1 MNNKIKNSI
10 IICLTLIVL
19 IMSTIMIK
27 NNNNKDIKVSDEENS
42 IETNDNENINY
53 TNNDIKNDN
62 VVVEENSLDIKD
74 EILIEAK
81 PIAKAGSIRLL
92 KYKEPE
98 RNINYDNIDL
108 IEGNKIVQFLLQVVN
123 RDIEIKKIYN
133 EYNELDKNSDNYNN
147 QAIKTLNNV
156 FAAQDKIVDD
166 VKMIN
171 YKECYEILFI
181 VYAKNMLM
189 QKLIDAHIQNDDKE
203 IESLKIYI
211 SNLDDKYNERR
222 EIMIKNLKELLD
234 E

>member
-108 IEGNKIVQFLLQVVN
+108 IEGNKIVQYLLEVTHRN
-123 RDIEIKKIYN
+123 NEIDKIYRK
-133 EYNELDKNSDNYNN
+133 YNEVDKNSYDYKYE
-147 QAIKTLNNV
+147 AITILNEV
-156 FAAQDKIVDD
+156 FVAQDKIVDD
-166 VKMIN
+166 VN
-171 YKECYEILFI
+171 VVDYKECYDLLVI
-181 VYAKNMLM
+181 VHAKNILL
-189 QKLIDAHIQNDDKE
+189 QSIIDNE
-203 IESLKIYI
+203 IENNDTMLIELKERYDGFTKI
-211 SNLDDKYNERR
+211 LNEKNQ
-222 EIMIKNLKELLD
+222 ILIKNLKELLD